1 MQIFNDV
8 ANWQKKVKMKDG
20 KILMN
25 EEIRMQA
32 MNTEN
37 S

>member
-1 MQIFNDV
+1 MMWQIGK
-8 ANWQKKVKMKDG
+8 KKVKMKDG